1 VVLPFSGVPV
11 ELLDT
16 ILDSTVT
23 LIVSINLQPSEL
35 LAYLESVR
43 MLVSCPLPGL
53 GMEEQSLLI
62 LFTHV
67 AMQVLSESKL
77 SM

>member
-1 VVLPFSGVPV
+1 VILPFSRIPV

-23 LIVSINLQPSEL
+23 LTVSINLQPSEL

-43 MLVSCPLPGL
+43 MLVPCPLPSF
-53 GMEEQSLLI
+53 GMEEQPLLI
-62 LFTHV
+62 LLTHV
-67 AMQVLSESKL
+67 AVQVLGKSKL